1 MKADRNLDVRR
12 IFNSIAG
19 IWLLLDQ
26 HGKVLLISRHVEMF
40 KFITGP
46 VTEGVSLLE
55 VIPETWRELAES
67 VLHTL
72 QYSHLPSVLEATHT
86 DSEKKETHFEIKCT
100 GIRGEGDELTEVFVE
115 ARDITPQKIFERKI
129 TIVARDYQS
138 IIENANAVIIGIDAR
153 GYVTEWNEMAR
164 LVTGYS
170 KNESYIRKLSDF
182 IVRESQDGFFEA
194 MNSVLNDKVITNYE
208 MTVRSKDGKKVTL
221 LINATPRTSAS
232 GEVIG
237 ILFIGQDITELSA
250 YRQSLE
256 QKVRERTQAL
266 KSALES
272 EKKLVEVKDRFVS
285 MASHEFRSPISY
297 IHRNLGALNDH
308 IESLTPDEIRQRLQK
323 VRSQAEH
330 LNSLLEDV
338 LTMGKTGA
346 SNTRI
351 KANLNDVDLRE
362 VLNRIIDEVQSN
374 TQNTHRIY
382 LEFPYENLV
391 ILSDENLLR
400 NIFVNLLTNAIKFSP
415 GKDRVNLFV
424 SKCEQHVQ
432 CRVQDFG
439 FGIEAVDL
447 PQIYEPFHRGENARE
462 IKGTGLGL
470 PIVKKAVE
478 TLGGEL
484 SVESKPGEGTLF
496 TVNLNIHA
504 S

>member
-46 VTEGVSLLE
+46 LTEGVSLLE

-182 IVRESQDGFFEA
+182 IVSD
-194 MNSVLNDKVITNYE
+194 
-208 MTVRSKDGKKVTL
+208 
-221 LINATPRTSAS
+221 
-232 GEVIG
+232 
-237 ILFIGQDITELSA
+237 
-250 YRQSLE
+250 
-256 QKVRERTQAL
+256 
-266 KSALES
+266 
-272 EKKLVEVKDRFVS
+272 S
-285 MASHEFRSPISY
+285 M
-297 IHRNLGALNDH
+297 
-308 IESLTPDEIRQRLQK
+308 
-323 VRSQAEH
+323 
-330 LNSLLEDV
+330 
-338 LTMGKTGA
+338 
-346 SNTRI
+346 
-351 KANLNDVDLRE
+351 
-362 VLNRIIDEVQSN
+362 
-374 TQNTHRIY
+374 
-382 LEFPYENLV
+382 
-391 ILSDENLLR
+391 
-400 NIFVNLLTNAIKFSP
+400 
-415 GKDRVNLFV
+415 
-424 SKCEQHVQ
+424 
-432 CRVQDFG
+432 
-439 FGIEAVDL
+439 
-447 PQIYEPFHRGENARE
+447 
-462 IKGTGLGL
+462 
-470 PIVKKAVE
+470 
-478 TLGGEL
+478 
-484 SVESKPGEGTLF
+484 
-496 TVNLNIHA
+496 
-504 S
+504 